1 VDGETYEDIVVR
13 AVAYMYHTSIASVG
27 KMLLFLQ
34 RGPGERLW
42 KRTVKLVN

>member
-1 VDGETYEDIVVR
+1 MERETYEDIGVR